1 MTALKIVFNND
12 DVFYAN
18 LEFSSTVVES
28 TNEPENQICLDHFDE
43 QFLLILNSFDVSG
56 NLSSEYKKYDDKM
69 FFFKSF
75 MQDLK
80 KAQDEFLDINLYSLN
95 KKVGQK
101 KKVLI
106 TDQSVY
112 DLKYIIKT
120 SDNFLIFTN
129 YN

>member
-1 MTALKIVFNND
+1 
-12 DVFYAN
+12 
-18 LEFSSTVVES
+18 
-28 TNEPENQICLDHFDE
+28 
-43 QFLLILNSFDVSG
+43 LNSFDVSG